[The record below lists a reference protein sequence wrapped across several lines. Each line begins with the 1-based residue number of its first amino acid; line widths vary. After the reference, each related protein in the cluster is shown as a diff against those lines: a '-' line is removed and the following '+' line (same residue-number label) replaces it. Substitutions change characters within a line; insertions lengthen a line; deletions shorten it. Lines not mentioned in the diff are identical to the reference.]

1 MSLREAVETA
11 VAGREIPAGLLEG
24 AFDEIMSGKASDVL
38 ITALLVAL
46 HTKGETVGEI
56 VAAARSLRAH
66 AVTAEVSDP
75 RTVDTCGTGGDGAD
89 TFNISTT
96 AAFVVAGAG
105 VSVAK
110 HGNRAASS
118 RTGSVDVLEALGVRV
133 DLPVA
138 ASAQVLADVGVALF
152 FARRA
157 HPAMKHVAPIRQALG
172 FRTMMN
178 CLGPLVNPMGV
189 RFQVVGVYSDS
200 LVETIASALGELGA
214 RRALVVHGSDGLD
227 EVTTTGPTR
236 AALFANGGVST
247 MTLDPSEYGIP
258 RPAKGALAGGDAAE
272 NASILRGVLDGET
285 GAPRDITCVN
295 AAAALWVGGAADD
308 FAAGIDLA
316 QRSIDSGAARQ
327 RLDDLVEATNAV
339 VA

>member
-1 MSLREAVETA
+1 MSLREAVKTA
-11 VAGREIPAGLLEG
+11 VAGREIPAQLLEN
-24 AFDEIMSGKASDVL
+24 AFDEIMSGAASDVL

-46 HTKGETVGEI
+46 RTKGETVGEI

-66 AVTAEVSDP
+66 AVTAEIVDA

-96 AAFVVAGAG
+96 AAFIVAGAG

-138 ASAQVLADVGVALF
+138 ASARVLADVGIALF
-152 FARRA
+152 FARQA
-157 HPAMKHVAPIRQALG
+157 HPAMKHVAPVRQALG

-178 CLGPLVNPMGV
+178 CLGPLVNPIGV

-200 LVETIASALGELGA
+200 LVEIIARALGDLGA
-214 RRALVVHGSDGLD
+214 KRALVVHGSDGMD

-236 AALFANGGVST
+236 AALFSNGDVSA
-247 MTLDPSEYGIP
+247 MTLDPLDHGIP
-258 RPAKGALAGGDAAE
+258 RPAAGALAGGNAEE
-272 NASILRGVLDGET
+272 NAAILRGVLAGEA
-285 GAPRDITCVN
+285 GAARDISCVN
-295 AAAALWVGGAADD
+295 AAAALWVIGAADD
-308 FAAGIDLA
+308 FATGIALA

-327 RLDDLVEATNAV
+327 RLEQLIEATNAIG
-339 VA
+339 A